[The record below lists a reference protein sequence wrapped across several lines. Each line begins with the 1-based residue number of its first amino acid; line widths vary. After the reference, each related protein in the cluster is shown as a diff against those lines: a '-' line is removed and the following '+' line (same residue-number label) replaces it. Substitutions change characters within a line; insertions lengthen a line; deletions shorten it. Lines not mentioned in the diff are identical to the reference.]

1 MVIANMALKK
11 LLKAIKESLLAEQAR
26 IPKTMLG
33 NLIHKFKMHSLEG
46 RISEIETELLKRKTK
61 KL

>member
-1 MVIANMALKK
+1 MALKK
-11 LLKAIKESLLAEQAR
+11 LLKGIKASLMVEQAR
-26 IPKTMLG
+26 IPKTILG
-33 NLIHKFKMHSLEG
+33 NLIHRIKIHSMQG